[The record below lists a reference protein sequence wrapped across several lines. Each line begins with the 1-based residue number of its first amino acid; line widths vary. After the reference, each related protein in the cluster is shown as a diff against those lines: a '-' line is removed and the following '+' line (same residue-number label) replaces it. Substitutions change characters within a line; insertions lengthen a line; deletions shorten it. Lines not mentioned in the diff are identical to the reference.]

1 MKSLRVVPAL
11 VCAGLVSACSFAPKY
26 HQPELPMP
34 KEFTVAAT
42 DSTIADRWWTSFN
55 DATLS
60 ALVDEALKNNQ
71 DLAAAAARV
80 EQARAIA
87 GVAKSALYPEVF
99 VTGNASR
106 TQLPNGTAVGRDN
119 PANFFGLLGN
129 ISYELD
135 FWGKLRNANK
145 AARNQMLA
153 TEEGRRN
160 VELSMIST
168 VITTY
173 FDLLAIDRQL
183 AVSRSTLDSRKE
195 SARLQRLRYEAGSI
209 SQLDLS
215 QADAIVTAMRETKP
229 DVIVNA
235 GAYTAVVLAERERD
249 AAFAITVLVGR
260 IGGKIERGPDGA
272 AIDSIAAPDIPVGV
286 PSILIARRPD
296 VLGAEYAMIGANA
309 NIGTARA
316 NYLPSIGLTGFGGW
330 ESTDLSQLITKSTD
344 AWQIS
349 GNILQ
354 NIFAPGKVQRQVD
367 LSWGIYRETLAN
379 YISAVQNGFADV
391 EDALVARR
399 TNVLIREAED
409 REVAARDTARRLAQI
424 RYDAGESSYI
434 EVLDAQR
441 QLFQAQILLSQA
453 RSNELGAFVQL
464 YQALG
469 GGFQTDEMIKQRHDI
484 AGEAPAETRPGTQ
497 ER

>member
-11 VCAGLVSACSFAPKY
+11 VCAGLFSACSFAPKY

-34 KEFTVAAT
+34 KEFSVAAT
-42 DSTIADRWWTSFN
+42 DTTISDTWWTSFN
-55 DATLS
+55 DATLNG
-60 ALVDEALKNNQ
+60 LVDEALKNNQ

-99 VTGNASR
+99 VTGNGSR
-106 TQLPNGTAVGRDN
+106 TQLPDNTAVGRDN
-119 PANFFGLLGN
+119 PANFFSLLGN

-145 AARNQMLA
+145 AARNQMLS

-168 VITTY
+168 VMTTY

-215 QADAIVTAMRETKP
+215 QAEAELAASEAAVPVFERNQRQTE
-229 DVIVNA
+229 NA
-235 GAYTAVVLAERERD
+235 L
-249 AAFAITVLVGR
+249 TVLVGR
-260 IGGKIERGPDGA
+260 IGGRIERGQDGT
-272 AIDSIAAPDIPVGV
+272 AIDSIAAPEIPVGV
-286 PSILIARRPD
+286 PSTLIARRPD
-296 VLGAEYAMIGANA
+296 VLGAEYALIGANA

-316 NYLPSIGLTGFGGW
+316 NYLPSIGLTAFGGW
-330 ESTDLSQLITKSTD
+330 ESTDLSQLITKQTD
-344 AWQIS
+344 VWQIS
-349 GNILQ
+349 GNVLQ
-354 NIFAPGKVQRQVD
+354 NIFAPGRVQRQVD

-391 EDALVARR
+391 ENALVARR

-409 REVAARDTARRLAQI
+409 REVASRDTARRLAQI

-441 QLFQAQILLSQA
+441 QLFQAQILQSQA

-464 YQALG
+464 FQALG
-469 GGFQTDEMIKQRHDI
+469 GGFQTDEMIKQRNRI
-484 AGEAPAETRPGTQ
+484 AGEAPEATRPGTQ